1 LRLAFGVG
9 SACLAIVCDC
19 TLDSLYWTRSASY
32 SCMRSLKLGHPI
44 LLRVSHIP
52 SPGSAVGEL
61 FVGLIITMELD
72 VIWRRFCASDQEVV
86 LLS

>member
-1 LRLAFGVG
+1 VIARW
-9 SACLAIVCDC
+9 
-19 TLDSLYWTRSASY
+19 THYTWTRSASY